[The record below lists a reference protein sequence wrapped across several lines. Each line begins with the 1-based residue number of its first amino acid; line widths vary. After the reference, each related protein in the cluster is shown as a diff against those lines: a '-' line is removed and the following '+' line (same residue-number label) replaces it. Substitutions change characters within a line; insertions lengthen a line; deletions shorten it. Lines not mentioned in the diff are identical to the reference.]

1 MSAFRPFVGT
11 LNSRKDVISRHI
23 FKKMTLADL
32 SLTGLKGLAGYYKYW
47 QQAMY

>member
-1 MSAFRPFVGT
+1 
-11 LNSRKDVISRHI
+11 
-23 FKKMTLADL
+23 MTLADL